1 MAAVAWRLLRKAV
14 AFEVLMWRSL
24 YRWVFRRP
32 LTREP
37 GAATFGYATATAP
50 IMWTFIVLN
59 AIEIPALHLI
69 LPWPTARGILDVAG
83 VYGLLWMIG
92 MLASRKVNPH
102 VLGGTGML
110 IHTGGLL
117 TVPLDWEDVAA
128 VRVRK
133 RTLSSGRTVQVDD
146 AALSITVLS
155 QTNVDMV
162 LRQPT
167 TLTLSNGATHTV
179 TEVRLFADD
188 PASLVARAERCLSS
202 SRTM

>member
-1 MAAVAWRLLRKAV
+1 
-14 AFEVLMWRSL
+14 
-24 YRWVFRRP
+24 
-32 LTREP
+32 
-37 GAATFGYATATAP
+37 
-50 IMWTFIVLN
+50 
-59 AIEIPALHLI
+59 
-69 LPWPTARGILDVAG
+69 
-83 VYGLLWMIG
+83 
-92 MLASRKVNPH
+92 
-102 VLGGTGML
+102 
-110 IHTGGLL
+110 
-117 TVPLDWEDVAA
+117 VAA